1 MAARP
6 QLAVATSF
14 AFGSVHD
21 SSTHARGR
29 QLDHCGFVKWCY
41 SSTRLLELPAFG
53 GRAETVLWTN
63 AAGEQYVRAECG
75 ALAPRRFVRFR
86 PPRLERSAD
95 GVTLSLPHIRLDRA
109 LQFLIGDR
117 L

>member
-1 MAARP
+1 MATAAP
-6 QLAVATSF
+6 KIAIATSYYLR
-14 AFGSVHD
+14 D
-21 SSTHARGR
+21 LARA
-29 QLDHCGFVKWCY
+29 HECGFVKWCY

-86 PPRLERSAD
+86 PELEALAAAWAEAVVPHWRRGQHITLRSRLIPIVRS
-95 GVTLSLPHIRLDRA
+95 T
-109 LQFLIGDR
+109 
-117 L
+117 